1 MSCCPNRQGP
11 HKIELFIRIYIQSY
25 RIKKN
30 DNYQNVNK
38 QFRIVDIDVRG
49 VIKWFANWNFLA
61 ERRSLACA
69 QISRVGGNSQY
80 LNGVAEKVTASG
92 LPNPL
97 IVDDVIKDAE

>member
-1 MSCCPNRQGP
+1 MFVVWLN
-11 HKIELFIRIYIQSY
+11 
-25 RIKKN
+25 
-30 DNYQNVNK
+30 
-38 QFRIVDIDVRG
+38 
-49 VIKWFANWNFLA
+49 IKWFANWIFLA

-97 IVDDVIKDAE
+97 IVDDLIKDAE